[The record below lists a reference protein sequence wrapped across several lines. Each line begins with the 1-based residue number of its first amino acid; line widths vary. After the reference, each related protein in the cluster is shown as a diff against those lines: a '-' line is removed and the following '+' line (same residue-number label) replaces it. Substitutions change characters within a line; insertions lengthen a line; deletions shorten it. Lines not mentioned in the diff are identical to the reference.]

1 MRPQKPVAYAPLDLA
16 WAVLSIT
23 VGALMLETY
32 FKNFFWTFQL
42 AVIFA
47 GGLLVA
53 RTVNAFV
60 ARALDVPPETI
71 IETTQ
76 PSSGPAE
83 AGPGSRIPTTAFL
96 ERNLFQAKREDLEAE
111 RRAEE
116 AAAEKAE
123 AEPSSD
129 PESFDI
135 SNCTMAGVS
144 AKLVATVVST
154 VPENSVAVFQTG
166 SDEDAVALRIGDEF
180 VDQGRVMKIEWRNV
194 YLDRNNRCEIVSLD
208 EDGPKRRQAVVTEPQ
223 QDDDDDDLDAN
234 VTKVKSGEYEIARA
248 EIDNVLSNMSKLA
261 TQARIVP
268 SFKNGKANGFKLF
281 SIRPDS
287 LYAKIGIQNGDIVQQ
302 INGYEIN
309 SPDKAL
315 EIYSKLKDAQT
326 ITVDL
331 LRRGKS
337 RTMTY
342 NIR

>member
-1 MRPQKPVAYAPLDLA
+1 
-16 WAVLSIT
+16 
-23 VGALMLETY
+23 MLETY
-32 FKNFFWTFQL
+32 FKSYFWTFQL
-42 AVIFA
+42 AVLFLA
-47 GGLLVA
+47 GVLAA

-60 ARALDVPPETI
+60 RRSLEVPPSVI
-71 IETTQ
+71 INTTKASTADDDQ
-76 PSSGPAE
+76 PE
-83 AGPGSRIPTTAFL
+83 LDIPTDAFL
-96 ERNLFQAKREDLEAE
+96 ERNLLQAKREDLEAE
-111 RRAEE
+111 RRAAEE
-116 AAAEKAE
+116 AAEANGE
-123 AEPSSD
+123 AEDGPSPS
-129 PESFDI
+129 EFDM
-135 SNCTMAGVS
+135 SNCTKAGSS
-144 AKLVATVVST
+144 AKLLATVVST
-154 VPENSVAVFQTG
+154 VPESSVAVFAM
-166 SDEDAVALRIGDEF
+166 DEDEAEIFRPGDAF
-180 VDQGRVMKIEWRNV
+180 SDQGTVMKVDVRSV
-194 YLDRNNRCEIVSLD
+194 YLDRNGRCEFISLD
-208 EDGPKRRQAVVTEPQ
+208 EDAPSRPQISRAEPEEK
-223 QDDDDDDLDAN
+223 DEDDDLDAN
-234 VTKVKSGEYEIARA
+234 VTKVKSGEYEISRG

-281 SIRPDS
+281 SIRPNS

>member
-1 MRPQKPVAYAPLDLA
+1 
-16 WAVLSIT
+16 
-23 VGALMLETY
+23 MLETY
-32 FKNFFWTFQL
+32 FKSYFWTFQL
-42 AVIFA
+42 AVIFVS
-47 GGLLVA
+47 GLLVA

-60 ARALDVPPETI
+60 RGSLEIPPEHI
-71 IETTQ
+71 IESTRAVRG
-76 PSSGPAE
+76 SGE
-83 AGPGSRIPTTAFL
+83 DDVERIPTGAFL

-111 RRAEE
+111 RRAREEAAE
-116 AAAEKAE
+116 AAAEAE
-123 AEPSSD
+123 EATS
-129 PESFDI
+129 PESFDD
-135 SNCTMAGVS
+135 SSCTIAGVS
-144 AKLVATVVST
+144 AKLVATVVARD
-154 VPENSVAVFQTG
+154 PANSVAVFKTG
-166 SDEDAVALRIGDEF
+166 SDEEAVALRVGDEF
-180 VDQGRVMKIEWRNV
+180 VDQGRVMRIEWRNV

-208 EDGPKRRQAVVTEPQ
+208 EDAAARRSRVVAERSPEP
-223 QDDDDDDLDAN
+223 DDDGGDLDAN
-234 VTKVKSGEYEIARA
+234 VNKVGSGEYEIARA

-287 LYAKIGIQNGDIVQQ
+287 LYAKIGIKNGDIIQQ

>member
-1 MRPQKPVAYAPLDLA
+1 
-16 WAVLSIT
+16 
-23 VGALMLETY
+23 MLETY
-32 FKNFFWTFQL
+32 FKSYFWTFQL
-42 AVIFA
+42 AVLFA
-47 GGLLVA
+47 GGLLMA

-71 IETTQ
+71 IEATQ
-76 PSSGPAE
+76 PRSGPE
-83 AGPGSRIPTTAFL
+83 EDGPGSRIPTTAFL

-111 RRAEE
+111 RRAAKKAE
-116 AAAEKAE
+116 AEKAE
-123 AEPSSD
+123 AEAGAD

-208 EDGPKRRQAVVTEPQ
+208 EDGPKRRQAVVSKPQ
-223 QDDDDDDLDAN
+223 KEDDDDDLDAN

-281 SIRPDS
+281 SIRPNS

>member
-1 MRPQKPVAYAPLDLA
+1 
-16 WAVLSIT
+16 
-23 VGALMLETY
+23 MLETY
-32 FKNFFWTFQL
+32 FKSYFWTFQL
-42 AVIFA
+42 AALFA
-47 GGLLVA
+47 SGLLVA

-60 ARALDVPPETI
+60 ARSIDVPPSVI
-71 IETTQ
+71 VETTK
-76 PSSGPAE
+76 PRTGPEAE
-83 AGPGSRIPTTAFL
+83 GPGARIPTTAFL
-96 ERNLFQAKREDLEAE
+96 DRNVFNAKREDLEAE
-111 RRAEE
+111 RQAKA
-116 AAAEKAE
+116 AAAEAE
-123 AEPSSD
+123 AEADAKTD

-144 AKLVATVVST
+144 TKLVATVVST
-154 VPENSVAVFQTG
+154 LPENSVAVFQE
-166 SDEDAVALRIGDEF
+166 SSEDEAVALRIGDDF

-194 YLDRNNRCEIVSLD
+194 YLDRNSRCEIVSLD
-208 EDGPKRRQAVVTEPQ
+208 EDGPKRREVVVTEPETK
-223 QDDDDDDLDAN
+223 DDDGLDAN
-234 VTKVKSGEYEIARA
+234 VTKVKSDEYEIARA

-302 INGYEIN
+302 INGYEMN

-337 RTMTY
+337 QTMTY